1 MCLSPVKKYYRKKY
15 SVANLSIP
23 LSNAQKKNNNFAKY
37 RGNIFGVTILEVA
50 IFYESLVT
58 KEITYLCII

>member
-1 MCLSPVKKYYRKKY
+1 MP
-15 SVANLSIP
+15 
-23 LSNAQKKNNNFAKY
+23 KKNINNLAKY